1 MGFNPPI
8 LQARLTVDDQLV
20 RLSALFYSPAFSPDE
35 LVDNRI
41 HWRLTDPIY
50 PDIPFHSI

>member
-20 RLSALFYSPAFSPDE
+20 RLSALFFPSF
-35 LVDNRI
+35 LQKFVDNRI
-41 HWRLTDPIY
+41 HWRLIDPIY
-50 PDIPFHSI
+50 PDISFP